1 MASVATPTQSQM
13 AKTVYGELVKMPF
26 KVTILRDRAPF
37 TDKNR
42 VGSTFKF
49 AAELTMEHGGTYNGS
64 AGAEATLNDA
74 IVSENAQTD
83 IAAYEFHMRTR
94 LTTRTFSEALT
105 AGETAFANVTKQRI
119 MALQAGTEF
128 RLEHSLHYGQEG
140 IFKVSSIDTGVIT
153 VTADTWNAP
162 TAVRLINA
170 KLEAFDAQT
179 ATANQHNADLTV
191 TGVDLDAKTITVSG
205 TSSSVVAND
214 WLYFKGA
221 RTTTAFNEMAGFH
234 KLMTTT
240 SGTLL
245 GINVATYP
253 WFKPNVSSSFGRPT
267 MLLVLK
273 AMRKLVGRDTL
284 AARKDEKQ
292 NTTLL
297 VPSVSY
303 EILNS
308 DLMSSRRFDGSYERS
323 RGTSGVE
330 SIVYYGQTGPTE
342 LLVDPLIRDGDMLA
356 FGPDNLFRVGTHDVK
371 FDQGPDG
378 QSDLWNHVPDKT
390 SYEARTHFI
399 QHPAMLAPGR
409 TVAMTGVTE

>member
-1 MASVATPTQSQM
+1 M

-26 KVTILRDRAPF
+26 KATILRDKAPF
-37 TDKNR
+37 SDKTK
-42 VGSTFKF
+42 VGNTFKY
-49 AAELTMEHGGTYNGS
+49 AAELTMEHGGTYNGTTGS
-64 AGAEATLNDA
+64 EATLNDA
-74 IVSENAQTD
+74 IVMESAQTD
-83 IAAYEFHMRTR
+83 ISAYEFHMRTR
-94 LTTRTFSEALT
+94 ITTRTFAEALSQG
-105 AGETAFANVTKQRI
+105 ATAFANATKQRI
-119 MALQAGTEF
+119 MALQAGVEF

-140 IFKVSSIDTGVIT
+140 IFQVSSIDTGVIT
-153 VTADTWNAP
+153 ITNATWNAP
-162 TAVRLINA
+162 TAIRLINA

-179 ATANQHNADLTV
+179 ASANQHNADLTV

-221 RTTTAFNEMAGFH
+221 RSTTAFNEMAGFH

-245 GINVATYP
+245 GINVGTYP

-284 AARKDEKQ
+284 AARKDERQ

-323 RGTSGVE
+323 RGTTGVE

-342 LLVDPLIRDGDMLA
+342 LLVDPLIRDGDMMA

-371 FDQGPDG
+371 FDLGPDDD
-378 QSDLWNHVPDKT
+378 SDLWNQVADKT
-390 SYEARTHFI
+390 SYEARANFI
-399 QHPAMLAPGR
+399 LHPALLAPGR
-409 TVAMTGVTE
+409 TIAMTGVTE

>member
-13 AKTVYGELVKMPF
+13 AKTVFGELVKMPF

-64 AGAEATLNDA
+64 AGAEGTLLDA

-83 IAAYEFHMRTR
+83 IAAFEFHMRTR
-94 LTTRTFSEALT
+94 LTTRTFSEAL
-105 AGETAFANVTKQRI
+105 AQGATAFANVTKQRTL
-119 MALQAGTEF
+119 ALQAGTEF

-140 IFKVSSIDTGVIT
+140 IFQVQSIDTGVIT
-153 VTADTWNAP
+153 ITPATWNAP
-162 TAVRLINA
+162 TAIRLINA

-179 ATANQHNADLTV
+179 ATANQRNTDLTV
-191 TGVDLDAKTITVSG
+191 SAVDLDAKTITVTG
-205 TSSSVVAND
+205 TSSAVAPND

-221 RTTTAFNEMAGFH
+221 RSTTAFNEMAGFH

-245 GINVATYP
+245 GINVGTYP

-284 AARKDEKQ
+284 AARKDDKQ

-308 DLMSSRRFDGSYERS
+308 DLMSSRRFDGSYNRAK
-323 RGTSGVE
+323 GTSGVE
-330 SIVYYGQTGPTE
+330 TIEYYGQTGLTE
-342 LLVDPLIRDGDMLA
+342 LMVDPLIRDGDMMA
-356 FGPDNLFRVGTHDVK
+356 FGPDNLFRVGTHDVR
-371 FDQGPDG
+371 FDLGPDE
-378 QSDLWNHVPDKT
+378 QSDMWNPVADKT
-390 SYEARTHFI
+390 TYECRTNFI
-399 QHPAMLAPGR
+399 QHPAFLAPGR
-409 TVAMTGVTE
+409 TVAITGVTE